1 MDMSQRF
8 HLDHLKKVL
17 DCAVQGCRDVY
28 EILDRAAREYL
39 TETGSA
45 SAWGSVVVSHH
56 RTLQTAEPMQEDT

>member
-45 SAWGSVVVSHH
+45 SAWGSVVVTQ
-56 RTLQTAEPMQEDT
+56 RALQTAEPMKEDT